1 MMVRDQL
8 AHALPL
14 RDRLREV
21 AGIFKKFGEVLVQPM
36 VARRALQGFDIK
48 AACLY
53 AGGGVF
59 HAPAQLANLRPDCF
73 LAFSMIGLSAER
85 RLAQPLENV
94 LQHAGAVPIRQTQPA
109 LAYVLRGPMVCR
121 VLGRRRRGP
130 ISDAVGPGRT
140 QGEAPTG

>member
-1 MMVRDQL
+1 M
-8 AHALPL
+8 AA
-14 RDRLREV
+14 
-21 AGIFKKFGEVLVQPM
+21 
-36 VARRALQGFDIK
+36 ALQGFDIK

-109 LAYVLRGPMVCR
+109 FADVLLGPMVCR
-121 VLGRRRRGP
+121 VIGRPCRKQVL
-130 ISDAVGPGRT
+130 DALGPGQSQRIVPV
-140 QGEAPTG
+140 EIEVDVFVESFCPRHTG